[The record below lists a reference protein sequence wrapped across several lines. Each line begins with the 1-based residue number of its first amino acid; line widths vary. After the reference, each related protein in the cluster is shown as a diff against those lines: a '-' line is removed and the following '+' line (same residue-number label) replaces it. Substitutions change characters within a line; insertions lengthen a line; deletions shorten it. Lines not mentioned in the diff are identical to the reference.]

1 MKLSV
6 KVAVYVSCFIISAVA
21 ISVLVTQHVVR
32 TSIDKSIS
40 KDQVQSATQT
50 MDKIDRFLYERTIDM
65 QLIAASGELAP
76 SIINQNAAGRALAT
90 KNLSNIKTLDGVW
103 DLLSIFTPDQT
114 MVVSTDPQ
122 VLSAADTA
130 TIKPAFQQALA
141 GSTST
146 TDVFRDSNGQVAQ
159 YFFAPIR
166 SITNQQVVGVT
177 GGRLSWPSVLEITRS
192 IKDSSIMLIDSKGT
206 EIGNNDQKSDDVLHG
221 SVANNVDYKTMV
233 ASTAASGSFIGHEF
247 DGIHKPLIAYAKEE
261 GFLGYSGHNWSL
273 ANAVASS
280 AVFAPAYSVTLMLL
294 VIFGGIMLLAL
305 GMILFFMQRQVIN
318 PVRSLLHAVEGI
330 TGGDWSKR
338 VHLKSH
344 DELGSL
350 GEAFNT
356 MAAQLSIASTELN
369 DEKARLEASIN
380 SLPLGFLLTNSKNT
394 IITMNPLIR
403 NMIGQKKLEKLGV
416 APTTVT
422 LDLLERILSESADCL
437 ANRRISTLDYT
448 TKQGRVLKLF
458 FSPVLENAEAI
469 GVVTLV
475 EDITEAKILE
485 RAKEEFFSIASHEL
499 RTPLTAIRGNASMIE
514 QFYSKSIKDADLH
527 EMVDDIKTASV
538 RLIDIVNDFL
548 DTSRLEQ
555 GKMAFNLEM
564 IDVSEV
570 IEGVTYE
577 MSTITKDKNIYLKAD
592 QTLHTLPK
600 AYADKDRV
608 KQIMYNL
615 VGNAMKFTD
624 TGGISILGKVDG
636 DMLRITISDTGR
648 GIPEDKLPLLFR
660 KFQQAGNSL
669 LTRDSTRGTGLGLYI
684 SKLLTEKMGGT
695 MSLDSSEVGK
705 GTAFSFTLPLQ
716 PPAEEPKADQ
726 PPAEQAPVAPNPAQQ
741 SEKQPASD
749 TTQPPAA

>member
-6 KVAVYVSCFIISAVA
+6 KVAVFVSCFIISAVA
-21 ISVLVTQHVVR
+21 ISVGVTQHIVR

-40 KDQVQSATQT
+40 KDQVRAATQT

-65 QLIAASGELAP
+65 QLIAATAQLAP
-76 SIINQNAAGRALAT
+76 SNINPSTANRAEAT
-90 KNLSNIKTLDGVW
+90 KQLNNIKTLDGVW
-103 DLLSIFTPDQT
+103 DFLSIFTPDQT
-114 MVVSTDPQ
+114 IVVSTNQ
-122 VLSAADTA
+122 QTLSTADT
-130 TIKPAFQQALA
+130 TTTKNAFQEALQ
-141 GSTST
+141 GSAST
-146 TDVFRDSNGQVAQ
+146 TDVFRDSQGQVAQ

-166 SITNQQVVGVT
+166 SSVNQQVVGVV

-192 IKDSSIMLIDSKGT
+192 IKDSTVMLISSKGI
-206 EIGNNDQKSDDVLHG
+206 EIGNNDQKSDDVLRVN
-221 SVANNVDYKTMV
+221 VASNGDYKSIISSSDT
-233 ASTAASGSFIGHEF
+233 SGSFIGHQF
-247 DGIHKPLIAYAKEE
+247 DEIHKPLIAYAKEE
-261 GFLGYSGHNWSL
+261 GFLSYSGHNWSL

-280 AVFAPAYSVTLMLL
+280 EVFAPAYNVTLMLL

-305 GMILFFMQRQVIN
+305 GMILLFVERQVIN

-403 NMIGQKKLEKLGV
+403 NMIGQKKLEKLST
-416 APTTVT
+416 APAAVT

-437 ANRRISTLDYT
+437 ANRRIATLDYT
-448 TKQGRVLKLF
+448 SKQGRVLKLF
-458 FSPVLENAEAI
+458 FSPVLEGTEAI

-475 EDITEAKILE
+475 EDITEAKVLE

-514 QFYSKSIKDADLH
+514 QFYSESIKDADLH
-527 EMVDDIKTASV
+527 EMVDDIKKASV
-538 RLIDIVNDFL
+538 RLIEIVNDFL

-564 IDVSEV
+564 FDISEV

-577 MSTITKDKNIYLKAD
+577 MSAMIKDKNVYLRAD
-592 QTLHTLPK
+592 LTLHNLPHV
-600 AYADKDRV
+600 YADKDRV
-608 KQIMYNL
+608 KQIIYNL
-615 VGNAMKFTD
+615 VGNALKFTEK
-624 TGGISILGKVDG
+624 GGITIYGKPEG
-636 DMLRITISDTGR
+636 TMLRVSVSDTGR
-648 GIPEDKLPLLFR
+648 GIPADKLALLFR

-669 LTRDSTRGTGLGLYI
+669 LTRDTTRGTGLGLYI
-684 SKLLTEKMGGT
+684 SKLLTEKMGGEL
-695 MSLDSSEVGK
+695 SLDSSEVGK
-705 GTAFSFTLPLQ
+705 GTVFSFTLPLQ
-716 PPAEEPKADQ
+716 PPADEPPVTPEVL
-726 PPAEQAPVAPNPAQQ
+726 PPAKIETPDPNPN
-741 SEKQPASD
+741 
-749 TTQPPAA
+749 PPTA